1 MLRLIASD
9 LDGTLLQNG
18 AQSLTASALEKIG
31 LLSRQ
36 GIIFVAASGRQYP
49 NLVRLF
55 GPLSE
60 QMAFICENGAY
71 VVYRGEEL
79 SVSPMDRE
87 LGIEIMKDIRQTED
101 CEILLSG
108 RNTSYL
114 QPKTWEYENRVKNIV
129 KNNVTVVDDI
139 TKVEEPFLKVSV
151 YRRQGVDAVEEHFCT
166 AFGGKAKATVSG
178 VNWLD
183 FTDKTVNKGMALTK
197 IQRRL
202 GILPEETI
210 VFGDNYNDI
219 EMFRCAG
226 KSFVMSS
233 ACPEV
238 KNCADEETVCVED
251 VLEELL
257 AGGLGLAGTVNER
270 KALL

>member
-18 AQSLTASALEKIG
+18 AQRLTERALEKIG
-31 LLSRQ
+31 MLVQR
-36 GIIFVAASGRQYP
+36 GIIFAAASGRQYP

-55 GPLSE
+55 GALAE

-71 VVYRGEEL
+71 VVFRGEEL
-79 SVSPMDRE
+79 SASPMDRE
-87 LGIEIMKDIRQTED
+87 LGIEIMKDIYRTEG

-151 YRRQGVDAVEEHFCT
+151 YRMQGVDAVEEHFRT
-166 AFGGKAKATVSG
+166 AFGGRAKATVSG
-178 VNWLD
+178 VCWLD
-183 FTDKTVNKGMALTK
+183 FTEKTVNKGMALTE
-197 IQRRL
+197 IQKKL
-202 GILPEETI
+202 GILPEETM

-226 KSFVMSS
+226 RGFAMSP
-233 ACPEV
+233 ARQEV
-238 KNCADEETVCVED
+238 RDCADEETACVED

-257 AGGLGLAGTVNER
+257 EGGLNLTGKR
-270 KALL
+270 